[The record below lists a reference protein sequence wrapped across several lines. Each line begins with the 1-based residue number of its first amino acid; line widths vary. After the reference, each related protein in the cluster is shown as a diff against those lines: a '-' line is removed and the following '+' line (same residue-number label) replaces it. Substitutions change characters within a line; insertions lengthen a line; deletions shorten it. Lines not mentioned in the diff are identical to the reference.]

1 MSEQMIGGTM
11 IDFNRSGIISDLI
24 NNRID
29 AALEIERSFQP
40 KRKYLGGSRVG
51 LSCERALQYEITNTP
66 PDQTTDGRMVRIFAR
81 GKWVENAM
89 VGWMRTAGFGIVPTD
104 EYGNQFGFEA
114 HNGLVKGHCDGVIVA
129 GPDELG
135 PWPRLW
141 ENKGLM
147 QKYYLPIVKHGLK
160 AKSEVYWGQA
170 QYYMEKFGL
179 TKNPALFSV
188 VNMNTMEIYWEE
200 IRHDPGF
207 VLQLDA
213 KAKRVLLATQAGEML
228 PRISKTDEF
237 YVCKM
242 CSYVR
247 RCFESVK

>member
-1 MSEQMIGGTM
+1 M
-11 IDFNRSGIISDLI
+11 IDFNRSGIISSLI
-24 NNRID
+24 NQRID
-29 AALEIERSFQP
+29 RALELEHSLQP
-40 KRKYLGGSRVG
+40 NRDYLGGSRVG

-66 PDQTTDGRMVRIFAR
+66 PDEATNGRMVRIFAR
-81 GKWVENAM
+81 GKWVEDAM

-114 HNGLVKGHCDGVIVA
+114 HDGLVKSHIDGVFVS

-147 QKYYLPIVKHGLK
+147 QKYFLPIVKHGLK

-179 TKNPALFSV
+179 TENPALFSV
-188 VNMNTMEIYWEE
+188 VNMNTMEIHWEE
-200 IRHDPGF
+200 VAYDRGY

-213 KAKRVLLATQAGEML
+213 KAKRVLLATKSGELL

-242 CSYVR
+242 CSYVE
-247 RCFESVK
+247 RCFAHA